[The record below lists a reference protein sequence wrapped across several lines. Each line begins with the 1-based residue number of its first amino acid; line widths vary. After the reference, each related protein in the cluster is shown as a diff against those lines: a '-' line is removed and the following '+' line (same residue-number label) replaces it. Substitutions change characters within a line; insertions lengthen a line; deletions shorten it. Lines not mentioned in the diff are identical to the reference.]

1 MNVHFEESLAGIAPA
16 SSRRLALHVTP
27 IAEHNL
33 REGHPWL
40 FDRSIEKQRGEGVA
54 GDFAVVFDRHDR
66 FLAIGLYDPA
76 SPLRVRVL
84 QHDAPATIDV
94 SWFEQRIRTAALVRR
109 DLAGGDTNGYRLV
122 HGENDGMPGLVLD
135 RYDDVLVV
143 KLYTVAWLP
152 HLADV
157 LAAALKVVAPATIVL
172 RLGRMALAGAQQAGL
187 ADGIVL
193 HGDSDTR
200 IVPFVENGIRFEAD
214 VLQGQKTGFF
224 LDQREN
230 RARVE
235 RLAAGRAQVLN
246 VFAYSGGF
254 SVYAARGGAAQVT
267 SVDLSRP
274 ALIAAERHFA
284 LNSGSAAVA
293 RARHITIAGDA
304 FVELS
309 KMEAARQRFDL
320 VIIDQPSF
328 AKTAEECDK
337 ALAAYRKLTR
347 LGLVVLRSGGVLVQ
361 SSCSSHVAADAFYA
375 TILAAARG
383 ASRPLRELERTGHPV
398 DHPIGF
404 PEGAYLKTLFAIAP

>member
-1 MNVHFEESLAGIAPA
+1 
-16 SSRRLALHVTP
+16 
-27 IAEHNL
+27 
-33 REGHPWL
+33 
-40 FDRSIEKQRGEGVA
+40 
-54 GDFAVVFDRHDR
+54 
-66 FLAIGLYDPA
+66 
-76 SPLRVRVL
+76 
-84 QHDAPATIDV
+84 
-94 SWFEQRIRTAALVRR
+94 
-109 DLAGGDTNGYRLV
+109 
-122 HGENDGMPGLVLD
+122 
-135 RYDDVLVV
+135 
-143 KLYTVAWLP
+143 
-152 HLADV
+152 
-157 LAAALKVVAPATIVL
+157 
-172 RLGRMALAGAQQAGL
+172 MALAGAQQAGL

-235 RLAAGRAQVLN
+235 HLAAGRAQVLN

-293 RARHITIAGDA
+293 RARHITIASDA

-320 VIIDQPSF
+320 VIIDPPSF

-347 LGLVVLRSGGVLVQ
+347 LGLAVLRSGGVLVQ
-361 SSCSSHVAADAFYA
+361 SSCSSHVASDTFYA

-404 PEGAYLKTLFAIAP
+404 PEGAYLKTLFAIAPCEPSTTPPSQIGRPGSLSGNRAGIDFVGEGMIALPQSAFGVHSQAPCPDREREEQFPRSLLRQVCGRREDRESPRPARRERRSGGCGKSDRRKPAPVRAPTVPSARRQEGNASRRSRAARRP